1 MGDGF
6 FFSLLLLEPPALLPL
21 WTKVSSSFFGVLVMS
36 STPCPV
42 NSHDSTKCIVVDE
55 DDGGGEGGGVGGGG
69 VGGGG
74 VGGGVGGGTVPVTR

>member
-55 DDGGGEGGGVGGGG
+55 DGGGEGGGVGGGDDVEG
-69 VGGGG
+69 DEVIEEGDGS
-74 VGGGVGGGTVPVTR
+74 VIV